1 MTQTIT
7 YIERRMRSHHQEGA
21 GEVVPSRRIE
31 VEGAELQGPRETV
44 VEGAVLRV
52 SRETVEEG
60 AGHWVHL

>member
-1 MTQTIT
+1 
-7 YIERRMRSHHQEGA
+7 MRSHHQEGA

-31 VEGAELQGPRETV
+31 VEGAELQGPQET
-44 VEGAVLRV
+44 AVLRV